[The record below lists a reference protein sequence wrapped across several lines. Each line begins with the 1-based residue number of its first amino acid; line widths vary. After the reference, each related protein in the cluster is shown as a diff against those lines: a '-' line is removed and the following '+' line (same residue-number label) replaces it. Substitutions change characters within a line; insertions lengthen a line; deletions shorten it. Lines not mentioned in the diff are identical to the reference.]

1 MIQTS
6 SYWQQLLASVLAEK
20 IGSGGFTGPLN
31 GLTLFLFSN
40 QLLLSPQ
47 TAFGDLTESTWSGY
61 ARYANLGWGAPILQP
76 DGTYTILS
84 ALVTFSASA
93 VSTFVPGLV
102 WGWGLIDTASTPH
115 LIMAEQFSQPVA
127 ITNPGDG
134 FGLVIE
140 FNVLPLNQNSFGQVL
155 A

>member
-61 ARYANLGWGAPILQP
+61 ALRQPRMGGAHPSTRWHVYHPFRARHVLGIRG
-76 DGTYTILS
+76 
-84 ALVTFSASA
+84 
-93 VSTFVPGLV
+93 
-102 WGWGLIDTASTPH
+102 
-115 LIMAEQFSQPVA
+115 
-127 ITNPGDG
+127 
-134 FGLVIE
+134 
-140 FNVLPLNQNSFGQVL
+140 
-155 A
+155 